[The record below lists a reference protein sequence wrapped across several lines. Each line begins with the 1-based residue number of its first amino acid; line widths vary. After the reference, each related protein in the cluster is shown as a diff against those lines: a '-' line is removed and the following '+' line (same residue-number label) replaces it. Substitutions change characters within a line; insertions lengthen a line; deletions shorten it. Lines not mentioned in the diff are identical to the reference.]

1 MEYLLLLAISIAPG
15 IFLIYRYYSKDIY
28 KKEPWVVIWKSF
40 FWGAATVIPA
50 GLIESSI
57 EFSGKDTLV
66 GMVIE
71 NFFVIALTEELCK
84 FIVIRFYSYRSVHF
98 DEVMDGIVY
107 GVAVSSGFATFENIF
122 YVVQHGL
129 AVGMLRAVLSV
140 PSHIFEGAI
149 IGYWLAKSRFQNT
162 APIYG
167 SIFALLMVILGHG
180 FFDFVLTYNKSEY
193 FYLSVIPVIL
203 LGWVVKVYVKNALAY
218 DLKYIHTSENILATS
233 ETISLSNETTRI
245 VYSKSNTI
253 ITSPNSYLQKLISI
267 SLSFLAIVCFLTAAF
282 FMLGFV
288 ILFQKGKEELWTLAL
303 PLIPFAIGIYFVYK
317 GKKLKKEQKEF

>member
-1 MEYLLLLAISIAPG
+1 MEYLLLLAVSIAPG

-40 FWGAATVIPA
+40 FWGAATVLPA

-57 EFSGKDTLV
+57 EFPGKDTLV

-84 FIVIRFYSYRSVHF
+84 YIVIRFYSYRSVHF

-122 YVVQHGL
+122 YVMQHGL

-149 IGYWLAKSRFQNT
+149 LGYWLAKSRFQNT
-162 APIYG
+162 SLIYG
-167 SIFALLMVILGHG
+167 SIVSLLIVVIGHG
-180 FFDFVLTYNKSEY
+180 FFDFVLTYNKAEY
-193 FYLSVIPVIL
+193 FYLSLIPVIL
-203 LGWVVKVYVKNALAY
+203 LGWLVRVYVKDALAH
-218 DLKYIHTSENILATS
+218 DLKFIHTSESVTTANTIS
-233 ETISLSNETTRI
+233 ETISVSNETTSI
-245 VYSKSNTI
+245 TYAESNTKL
-253 ITSPNSYLQKLISI
+253 TSPSSYLQKLIYI
-267 SLSFLAIVCFLTAAF
+267 SLYFLAIVCFLTAAF

-288 ILFQKGKEELWTLAL
+288 ALFQEKKEEIWTLAL
-303 PLIPFAIGIYFVYK
+303 PMIPFIIGIYFVYRA
-317 GKKLKKEQKEF
+317 KKAKRG